1 MFSPV
6 IPPRTKRLF
15 PMRDLTEQNRLFV
28 EQLFETLS
36 RDGWGQGFLDA
47 LDEDVVFNPMGQSPI
62 AGRYEGKEV
71 YARQVLRPLH
81 DKLACRPKL
90 VFDTAIVED
99 DMAAVRFHSV
109 GGKGVNGAD
118 FSIDYFWMLK
128 IRDAKIVEIWGYYDT
143 GKMRDLFDPEYKK
156 PTRN

>member
-6 IPPRTKRLF
+6 ILPRAERLPP
-15 PMRDLTEQNRLFV
+15 MHNLTEQNRLFV

-36 RDGWGQGFLDA
+36 RDGWGKGFLDA
-47 LDEDVVFNPMGQSPI
+47 LDEAVVFNPMGRSPI
-62 AGRYEGKEV
+62 SGRYEGKEV
-71 YARQVLRPLH
+71 YDREVLRPLH
-81 DKLACRPKL
+81 DMLAKRPKL
-90 VFDTAIVED
+90 VFDTAIVEN

-143 GKMRDLFDPEYKK
+143 GKMKDLFDPDYKQ
-156 PTRN
+156 PTEN